1 MMQTKFFT
9 NKEDNSLLKRFI
21 GAFDNMDV
29 HQFDALVG
37 YFRSSGYFKLRPY
50 LQKVPKIRILVGIN
64 VDEIITK
71 YHAQGLLFSKDA
83 EKTRSEFLEDLRKDI
98 QDSPYEKNVEEGIIQ
113 FIEDVLDQKLEIRAH
128 PTKKLHAKIYIFKPE
143 RWNEYNVGEVIT
155 GSSNL
160 TEAGLGVNDA
170 SKNYEFN
177 VLLRDYNDV
186 KFASE
191 EFEELWA
198 ESISILPVDI
208 EGLKAK
214 TYLRS
219 DITARQ
225 IYYKFLIE
233 YFGKA
238 IDFDPNSVTDLPQGF
253 KRLNYQVDAVEQ
265 GYRLMMKHNGAFLS
279 DVVGTGKTVVA
290 TLIAKKFFFQNGF
303 PEHLSR
309 TLIVM
314 PPALEENWTETT
326 AKFGLSNVDF
336 ITGGSLHKIASKM
349 EKYDLIIVDEA
360 HKFRNNTS
368 EAYAE
373 LQKICKAPA
382 ARILDDE
389 TRAQKKVLLLSATPL
404 NNRPEDIRNQVMLF
418 QDGKRTT
425 LDVPNLTSYFN
436 DKIKIWKEISKE
448 EIRVAKPKIENLYAD
463 IRDKII
469 APLTVRRTRTD
480 LKEHPMYKKDLD
492 EQGIKFPDVQAPH
505 KVLYELDFDLE
516 ELYDE
521 TLKLLTD
528 KKNGF
533 TFNRYRALSYLKPDL
548 KKKYKTADLASD
560 QLANIMRILLAKR
573 IDSSFYAFINTL
585 KRFMDATHAMIK
597 MRDNNKIIIAP
608 NLKGKVS
615 EYIMNDQ
622 EDELDAIIAELE
634 KTDPTITQCG
644 VSDFEDGFFEGLE
657 RDFNFLSSLYSRWSE
672 IKTDPKLDKFKGY
685 LKKILQEPYNAEGKL
700 VVFSESKETTSYLVK
715 KLDEAGFKGI
725 IDVDAGN
732 RNQRMPTVRANFDA
746 NADAAI
752 RKNDFNVIIT
762 TEVLA
767 EGVNLHR
774 ANVIVNYDTPW
785 NSTRLMQRIGRIN
798 RIGSVADEVHI
809 FNFYPT
815 SKVEDQIELKKKAIF
830 KLQAFHS
837 ALGEDS
843 QIYSDDEEVDTF
855 GLFETPPA
863 EERDETL
870 AYLMELRKF
879 KEDFPAEFREI
890 KKMPMR
896 MRVAVEEA
904 SFSKS
909 SFCYL
914 KNQTGSAFLHV
925 KENEVTEASFI
936 KMAGTL
942 KSNIDKVSVQPL
954 PEFHHDLVSQAIKDF
969 ERKMADAPVEQIAID
984 TNKSPQEKQAMSL
997 LTTFVNAQFL
1007 DQEDIDLIRLG
1018 QQCIAEQT
1026 FTPMQ
1031 RELAQLARNVKK
1043 TPVSPETIAESILS
1057 ILKKYPVHAVTSN
1070 KTQAQKK
1077 IKTASELTPKV
1088 ILTQTYC

>member
-1 MMQTKFFT
+1 MSQTKFFT
-9 NKEDNSLLKRFI
+9 NKEDNSLLNRFI
-21 GAFDNMDV
+21 GAFKNLNV
-29 HQFDALVG
+29 NEFDALVG

-50 LQKVPKIRILVGIN
+50 LQNVPKIRILVGIN
-64 VDEIITK
+64 VDEIISK
-71 YHAQGLLFSKDA
+71 YHAQGILFSKDA
-83 EKTRSEFLEDLRKDI
+83 EKTRSEFLNDLQSDI
-98 QDSPYEKNVEEGIIQ
+98 QDSPYERSVEDGIIQ
-113 FIEDVLDQKLEIRAH
+113 FIKDVLDEKLEIRAH
-128 PTKKLHAKIYIFKPE
+128 PTKRLHAKIYIFKPE
-143 RWNEYNVGEVIT
+143 NWSEYNAGEVIT

-160 TEAGLGVNDA
+160 TEAGLGAVDA
-170 SKNYEFN
+170 TKNYEFN
-177 VLLRDYNDV
+177 VLLRDFNDV
-186 KFASE
+186 KFASD
-191 EFEELWA
+191 EFNELWA

-208 EGLKAK
+208 EGLQSK

-219 DITARQ
+219 DVTARQ

-233 YFGKA
+233 YFGKSVE
-238 IDFDPNSVTDLPQGF
+238 FDPNSVSDLPQGF

-265 GYRLMMKHNGAFLS
+265 GYRLMMRHNGAFLS

-290 TLIAKKFFFQNGF
+290 TLIAKKFFYQNGF

-314 PPALEENWTETT
+314 PPALEDNWRDTT
-326 AKFGLSNVDF
+326 SKFGLSNVDF
-336 ITGGSLHKIASKM
+336 ITSGSLHKIGNKI
-349 EKYDLIIVDEA
+349 EKYDLVIVDEA

-389 TRAQKKVLLLSATPL
+389 IRSQKKVLLLSATPL
-404 NNRPEDIRNQVMLF
+404 NNRPDDIRNQVMLF

-436 DKIKIWKEISKE
+436 DKIKIWKDISGE
-448 EIRVAKPKIENLYAD
+448 DIHVAKPKIEKLYAD

-469 APLTVRRTRTD
+469 APLTIRRTRTD
-480 LKEHPMYKKDLD
+480 LKVHPMYKKDLD
-492 EQGIKFPDVQAPH
+492 DQDIKFPEVQAPH
-505 KVLYELDFDLE
+505 KVLYELDFELE

-533 TFNRYRALSYLKPDL
+533 TFNRYRAIGFLKPAL
-548 KKKYKTADLASD
+548 KQKYKAADLASD

-573 IDSSFYAFINTL
+573 IDSSFYAFTKTL
-585 KRFMDATHAMIK
+585 KRFMDATNAMIK
-597 MRDNNKIIIAP
+597 MRNNDKIIIAP
-608 NLKGKVS
+608 SLKGKVS

-622 EDELDAIIAELE
+622 EDELDILIADLE
-634 KTDPTITQCG
+634 KTDPTITVCK
-644 VSDFEDGFFEGLE
+644 VSDFEPGFFEGLE
-657 RDFNFLSSLYSRWSE
+657 HDFNLLTNLYKRWSE
-672 IKTDPKLDKFKGY
+672 IKSDPKLDKFKGY
-685 LKKILQEPYNAEGKL
+685 LEKILKEPYNVEGKL
-700 VVFSESKETTSYLVK
+700 VVFSESKETTSYLMK
-715 KLDEAGFKGI
+715 KLDEAGHKGI

-732 RNQRMPTVRANFDA
+732 RNQRMPIVRANFDA
-746 NADAAI
+746 NADPLTK
-752 RKNDFNVIIT
+752 KNDYKVIIT

-843 QIYSDDEEVDTF
+843 QIYSSDEEVDTF
-855 GLFETPPA
+855 GLFETPPP

-879 KEDFPAEFREI
+879 KEEFPAEYREI
-890 KKMPMR
+890 KKMPLR
-896 MRVAVEEA
+896 MRVAV
-904 SFSKS
+904 KDVNLS
-909 SFCYL
+909 SSAYCYL
-914 KNQTGSAFLHV
+914 KNQTGSAFLLV
-925 KENEVTEASFI
+925 DENEVIEASFI

-942 KSNIDKVSVQPL
+942 KANMDKKSTL
-954 PEFHHDLVSQAIKDF
+954 PMPKYHHDLISKAIGEF
-969 ERKMADAPVEQIAID
+969 ERKMADSPAEQTAID
-984 TNKSPQEKQAMSL
+984 TNKGPQEKQAMTL
-997 LTTFVNAQFL
+997 LSTFVNAQFL

-1031 RELAQLARNVKK
+1031 RELAQLARNIKK
-1043 TPVSPETIAESILS
+1043 APISPETIAESILG
-1057 ILKKYPVHAVTSN
+1057 ILKKYPVHSVVAKKAHTD
-1070 KTQAQKK
+1070 KK
-1077 IKTASELTPKV
+1077 IRTAGELTPKV
-1088 ILTQTYC
+1088 ILTQTY

>member
-1 MMQTKFFT
+1 MNTKFFT
-9 NKEDNSLLKRFI
+9 NKENNSLQKRFI
-21 GAFDNMDV
+21 GAFENMNV

-50 LQKVPKIRILVGIN
+50 LQNVPKIRILVGIN
-64 VDEIITK
+64 VDEVISK

-83 EKTRSEFLEDLRKDI
+83 QKTRLEFLEDLRKDI
-98 QDSPYEKNVEEGIIQ
+98 QDSPYEKNVEDGIVQ
-113 FIEDVLDQKLEIRAH
+113 FIEDVLNQKLEIKAH

-143 RWNEYNVGEVIT
+143 NWNEYNVGEVIT

-170 SKNYEFN
+170 SKNFEFN

-186 KFASE
+186 KFASD
-191 EFEELWA
+191 EFEELWS
-198 ESISILPVDI
+198 ESISILSSDL
-208 EGLKAK
+208 EGVMSK

-225 IYYKFLIE
+225 IYFKFLIE

-238 IDFDPNSVTDLPQGF
+238 IDFDPNSMSDLPHGF

-265 GYRLMMKHNGAFLS
+265 GYRLMMKHNGVFLS

-290 TLIAKKFFFQNGF
+290 TLIAKKFFFNNGF
-303 PEHLSR
+303 PDHLSR
-309 TLIVM
+309 TLVVM

-326 AKFGLSNVDF
+326 GKFGLSNVEF
-336 ITGGSLHKIASKM
+336 ITSGSLHKISNKM

-373 LQKICKAPA
+373 LQKICKSPA
-382 ARILDDE
+382 ARILEDD

-404 NNRPEDIRNQVMLF
+404 NNRPDDIRNQVMLF

-436 DKIKIWKEISKE
+436 DKIKIWKEITKD
-448 EIRVAKPKIENLYAD
+448 EIRVAKPKIENLYSD

-480 LKEHPMYKKDLD
+480 LKEHPMYKKDLED
-492 EQGIKFPDVQAPH
+492 QGIKFPEVQPPH
-505 KVLYELDFDLE
+505 KVLYELDFDLD

-521 TLKLLTD
+521 TLKLLND

-533 TFNRYRALSYLKPDL
+533 TFNRYRALRFLKPDL
-548 KKKYKTADLASD
+548 KKKYKTADIASD

-573 IDSSFYAFINTL
+573 IDSSFFAFTNTL

-634 KTDPTITQCG
+634 KTDPTITICK
-644 VSDFEDGFFEGLE
+644 VSDFENGFFEGLE
-657 RDFNFLSSLYSRWSE
+657 RDFNLLSNLFIRWSK
-672 IKTDPKLDKFKGY
+672 IKTDPKFDKFKGY
-685 LKKILQEPYNAEGKL
+685 LKKILKETYNTEGKL
-700 VVFSESKETTSYLVK
+700 VVFSESKETTSYLMQ
-715 KLDEAGFKGI
+715 KLAEAGFKGI
-725 IDVDAGN
+725 IDVDASN
-732 RNQRMPTVRANFDA
+732 RNQRMSAVRANFDA

-863 EERDETL
+863 EEKDETL
-870 AYLMELRKF
+870 GYLMELRKF
-879 KEDFPAEFREI
+879 KDEFALEYREI
-890 KKMPMR
+890 KKLPLR
-896 MRVAVEEA
+896 MRNAVDEVSLAE
-904 SFSKS
+904 S

-914 KNQTGSAFLHV
+914 KNQNGSAFLQV
-925 KENEVTEASFI
+925 KGKDVIESSFI
-936 KMAGTL
+936 KMAGVL
-942 KSNIDKVSVQPL
+942 KMMVEKESVLPL
-954 PEFHHDLVSQAIKDF
+954 PKFHHKLVNQAIKDF
-969 ERKMADAPVEQIAID
+969 ERKILETPTEILTVDN
-984 TNKSPQEKQAMSL
+984 NKGPQEKQAMSL
-997 LTTFVNAQFL
+997 LSTFVNAQFL
-1007 DQEDIDLIRLG
+1007 DQEDIELLKLG
-1018 QQCIAEQT
+1018 QMSISEHT
-1026 FTPMQ
+1026 FPPMQ
-1031 RELAQLARNVKK
+1031 RALAQLARNIKK
-1043 TPVSPETIAESILS
+1043 TPVSPETVAESILS
-1057 ILKKYPVHAVTSN
+1057 ILKDYPVHAVVSN
-1070 KTQAQKK
+1070 KAQAQKK

>member
-1 MMQTKFFT
+1 MSESKFFT

-21 GAFDNMDV
+21 GVFDNLTINE
-29 HQFDALVG
+29 FDALVG

-50 LQKVPKIRILVGIN
+50 LQNVPKIRILVGIN
-64 VDEIITK
+64 VDEIISK
-71 YHAQGLLFSKDA
+71 YHAQGVLFSKDA
-83 EKTRSEFLEDLRKDI
+83 EKTRDEFLNDLQRDI
-98 QDSPYEKNVEEGIIQ
+98 QESPYERDVEEGILQ
-113 FIEDVLDQKLEIRAH
+113 FIQDIIDEKLEIRAH
-128 PTKKLHAKIYIFKPE
+128 PTKRLHAKIYIFKPE
-143 RWNEYNVGEVIT
+143 NWNTYNVGEVIT

-160 TEAGLGVNDA
+160 TEAGLGAVDA
-170 SKNYEFN
+170 TKNYEFN

-186 KFASE
+186 KFASD
-191 EFEELWA
+191 EFNELWA

-208 EGLKAK
+208 QGIQSK

-219 DITARQ
+219 DVTARQ

-233 YFGKA
+233 YFGKSVE
-238 IDFDPNSVTDLPQGF
+238 FDPNSVSDLPQGF

-290 TLIAKKFFFQNGF
+290 TLIAKKFFYHNGF
-303 PEHLSR
+303 PDHLSR

-314 PPALEENWTETT
+314 PPALEENWKDTT
-326 AKFGLSNVDF
+326 SKFGLANVDF
-336 ITGGSLHKIASKM
+336 MTSGSLHKIGSRI
-349 EKYDLIIVDEA
+349 EKYDLVIVDEA

-368 EAYAE
+368 ESYAD

-382 ARILDDE
+382 GRILDDE
-389 TRAQKKVLLLSATPL
+389 SRAQKKVLLLSATPL
-404 NNRPEDIRNQVMLF
+404 NNRPDDIRNQVMLF
-418 QDGKRTT
+418 QDGKRTS

-436 DKIKIWKEISKE
+436 NKIKIWKEISKDD
-448 EIRVAKPKIENLYAD
+448 IQVAKPKIEKLYAD

-469 APLTVRRTRTD
+469 APLTIRRTRTD

-492 EQGIKFPDVQAPH
+492 DQGIKFPEVQPPH
-505 KVLYELDFDLE
+505 KVLYELDFELE
-516 ELYDE
+516 DLYDE
-521 TLKLLTD
+521 TLKLLYD
-528 KKNGF
+528 KKSGF
-533 TFNRYRALSYLKPDL
+533 TFNRYRAIGFLKPDL
-548 KKKYKTADLASD
+548 KKKYKAADLASE

-573 IDSSFYAFINTL
+573 IDSSFYAFTNTL
-585 KRFMDATHAMIK
+585 KRFMDATEAMIK
-597 MRDNNKIIIAP
+597 MRDKNKIFIAP
-608 NLKGKVS
+608 GLKGKVS

-622 EDELDAIIAELE
+622 EDELDVLITELE
-634 KTDPTITQCG
+634 KTDPTITVCT
-644 VSDFEDGFFEGLE
+644 VTDFEDGFFPGLE
-657 RDFNFLSSLYSRWSE
+657 HDLKILKDLYSRWSS
-672 IKTDPKLDKFKGY
+672 IKTDPKLDKFIGN
-685 LKKILQEPYNAEGKL
+685 LKKIVKEKYNVEGKL
-700 VVFSESKETTSYLVK
+700 VVFSESKETTSYLMK
-715 KLDEAGFKGI
+715 KLNEAGFSGI
-725 IDVDAGN
+725 IDVDASN
-732 RNQRMPTVRANFDA
+732 RNQRMPIVRSNFDA
-746 NADAAI
+746 NADDATK
-752 RKNDFNVIIT
+752 KNDYNVIIT

-843 QIYSDDEEVDTF
+843 QIYSSDEEVDTF
-855 GLFETPPA
+855 GLFETPPP

-879 KEDFPAEFREI
+879 KEEFPAEYREI
-890 KKMPMR
+890 KKMPLR
-896 MRVAVEEA
+896 MRVAV
-904 SFSKS
+904 KDDTLGS
-909 SFCYL
+909 STYCYL
-914 KNQTGSAFLHV
+914 KNQTGSAFLLV
-925 KENEVTEASFI
+925 DNNEILEASFV

-942 KSNIDKVSVQPL
+942 KSNMDKPSTHPL
-954 PEFHHDLVSQAIKDF
+954 PIYHHDLISKAIAEF
-969 ERKMADAPVEQIAID
+969 ERKMADAPLEKITID
-984 TNKSPQEKQAMSL
+984 TNKGPQEKQAMSL

-1026 FTPMQ
+1026 FSPMQ

-1043 TPVSPETIAESILS
+1043 TPVSPETAAESVLN
-1057 ILKKYPVHAVTSN
+1057 ILKKYPVHSVVLN
-1070 KTQAQKK
+1070 KAHSEKK
-1077 IKTASELTPKV
+1077 IKSASELTPKV
-1088 ILTQTYC
+1088 ILSQTY

>member
-1 MMQTKFFT
+1 MSQTKFFT
-9 NKEDNSLLKRFI
+9 NKEDNSLLNRFI
-21 GAFDNMDV
+21 GAFKNLNV
-29 HQFDALVG
+29 NEFDALVG

-50 LQKVPKIRILVGIN
+50 LQNVPKIRILVGIN
-64 VDEIITK
+64 VDEIISK
-71 YHAQGLLFSKDA
+71 YHAQGILFSKDA
-83 EKTRSEFLEDLRKDI
+83 EKTRSEFLNDLQIDI
-98 QDSPYEKNVEEGIIQ
+98 QDSPYERSVEDGIIQ
-113 FIEDVLDQKLEIRAH
+113 FIKDVLDEKLEIRAH
-128 PTKKLHAKIYIFKPE
+128 PTKRLHAKIYIFKPE
-143 RWNEYNVGEVIT
+143 NWSEYNAGEVIT

-160 TEAGLGVNDA
+160 TEAGLGALDA
-170 SKNYEFN
+170 TKNYEFN
-177 VLLRDYNDV
+177 VLLRDFNDV
-186 KFASE
+186 KFSSD
-191 EFEELWA
+191 EFNELWA

-208 EGLKAK
+208 EGLQSK

-219 DITARQ
+219 DVTARQ

-233 YFGKA
+233 YFGKSV
-238 IDFDPNSVTDLPQGF
+238 DFDPNSVSDLPQGF

-265 GYRLMMKHNGAFLS
+265 GYRLMMRHNGAFLS

-290 TLIAKKFFFQNGF
+290 TLIAKKFFYQNGF

-314 PPALEENWTETT
+314 PPALEDNWRDTT
-326 AKFGLSNVDF
+326 SKFGLSNVDF
-336 ITGGSLHKIASKM
+336 ITSGSLHKIGNKI
-349 EKYDLIIVDEA
+349 EKYDLVIVDEA

-389 TRAQKKVLLLSATPL
+389 IRSQKKVLLLSATPL
-404 NNRPEDIRNQVMLF
+404 NNRPDDIRNQVMLF

-436 DKIKIWKEISKE
+436 DKIKIWKDISGE
-448 EIRVAKPKIENLYAD
+448 DIHVAKPKIEKLYAD

-469 APLTVRRTRTD
+469 APLTIRRTRTD
-480 LKEHPMYKKDLD
+480 LKVHPMYKKDLD
-492 EQGIKFPDVQAPH
+492 DQDIKFPEVQAPH
-505 KVLYELDFDLE
+505 KVLYELDFELE

-533 TFNRYRALSYLKPDL
+533 TFNRYRAIGFLKPAL
-548 KKKYKTADLASD
+548 KQKYKAADLASD
-560 QLANIMRILLAKR
+560 QLANIMCILLAKR
-573 IDSSFYAFINTL
+573 IDSSFYAFTKTL
-585 KRFMDATHAMIK
+585 KRFMDATNAMIK
-597 MRDNNKIIIAP
+597 MRNNDKIIIAP
-608 NLKGKVS
+608 SLKGKVS

-622 EDELDAIIAELE
+622 EDELDILIADLE
-634 KTDPTITQCG
+634 KTDPTITVCK
-644 VSDFEDGFFEGLE
+644 VSDFEPGFFEGLE
-657 RDFNFLSSLYSRWSE
+657 HDFNLLTSLYKRWSE
-672 IKTDPKLDKFKGY
+672 IKSDPKLDKFKGY
-685 LKKILQEPYNAEGKL
+685 LEKILKEPYNVEGKL
-700 VVFSESKETTSYLVK
+700 VVFSESKETTSYLMK
-715 KLDEAGFKGI
+715 KLDEAGHKGI

-732 RNQRMPTVRANFDA
+732 RNQRMPIVKANFDA
-746 NADAAI
+746 NADPLTK
-752 RKNDFNVIIT
+752 KNDYKVIIT

-843 QIYSDDEEVDTF
+843 QIYSSDEEVDTF
-855 GLFETPPA
+855 GLFETPPP

-879 KEDFPAEFREI
+879 KEEFPSEYREI
-890 KKMPMR
+890 KKMPLR
-896 MRVAVEEA
+896 MRVAV
-904 SFSKS
+904 KDNNLS
-909 SFCYL
+909 SSAYCYL
-914 KNQTGSAFLHV
+914 KNQTGSAFLLV
-925 KENEVTEASFI
+925 DENEVVEASFI

-942 KSNIDKVSVQPL
+942 KANMDKKSTL
-954 PEFHHDLVSQAIKDF
+954 PMPKYHHDLISKAIGEF
-969 ERKMADAPVEQIAID
+969 ERKMADAPVEQTAID
-984 TNKSPQEKQAMSL
+984 TNKGPQEKQAMSL
-997 LTTFVNAQFL
+997 LSTFVNAQFL

-1018 QQCIAEQT
+1018 QRCIAEQT

-1031 RELAQLARNVKK
+1031 RELAQLARNIKK
-1043 TPVSPETIAESILS
+1043 TLISPETIAESILG
-1057 ILKKYPVHAVTSN
+1057 ILKKYPVHSVEAKKAHTD
-1070 KTQAQKK
+1070 KK
-1077 IKTASELTPKV
+1077 IRTAGELTPKV
-1088 ILTQTYC
+1088 ILTQTY